1 MSTRTITAEFDDFDI
16 ANSAV
21 GRLEVAG
28 VDPKDI
34 TVKRS
39 GVALVTVS
47 AAVED
52 RLYDKAKLILGAGGQ
67 LRS

>member
-1 MSTRTITAEFDDFDI
+1 MSARTITVEFHDFDQ

-28 VDPKDI
+28 IESSNI

-39 GVALVTVS
+39 GVALVTVT
-47 AAVED
+47 ATVED
-52 RLYDKAKLILGAGGQ
+52 RLYDKAKLILGAEGLIQ
-67 LRS
+67 

>member
-1 MSTRTITAEFDDFDI
+1 MPARTITAEFDDFDH

-28 VDPKDI
+28 VESSNI

-39 GVALVTVS
+39 GVALVTVT
-47 AAVED
+47 ANVED
-52 RLYDKAKLILGAGGQ
+52 RLYDKAKLILGAEGQ
-67 LRS
+67 VRS